1 MGNGVTNDTAAI
13 QAAINAAYAAGGGT
27 VYLKAGT
34 YIVSGTA
41 DKSDGA
47 IRLLD
52 YVTLQGAGMGQT
64 ILKVMDNNAAA
75 ITGVVRTPYNQV
87 THDVAMYDLTI
98 DGNRANNLNKIDGFY
113 TGVAPGDTRQDY
125 NITVQRV
132 EVMNCT
138 GYGFDPHEQ
147 TRNLR
152 ISDSVAHHNVLDG
165 FVADFLVGSVFENN
179 LAYANDRHGF
189 NITTSTTGLQ
199 LNNNVAHDNGSAG
212 LVIQRGSENITAPH
226 GITVQ
231 GGAYYNNAREGIYVK
246 IADHVTITGVD
257 IYGNNRQGIRVDGG
271 TEVLINGATVHNNS
285 QEAAGIYDEIRIG
298 RFNDTAGSS
307 GLIFDSTG
315 VQVQNSTIYSNAAIL
330 SRYAIYEAP
339 DVTGVNG
346 ETANTIGPVGT
357 GTTYFAPQLVTPA
370 TDQSGSAGTAFAYQV
385 PPSSFVDGDDG
396 TFTLSA
402 TLASGAALPS
412 WLVFNPATGQFTGTP
427 PAAGIYQIVVQARD
441 AQGLKD
447 TTTFEFAVTGG
458 AGSTDITGTA
468 GNDTLVGGSGPQNIY
483 GLAGDDSL
491 SGGDGA
497 DRLDGGDGID
507 TASYASSAAAV
518 IVDLQSG
525 TGSGGDA
532 EGDTLVTVE
541 NLTGSDFA
549 DQLSG
554 NAGDNVLLGGAGN
567 DTLIGRA
574 GADTLDGGTGADRLE
589 GGDGNDLYFVDNV
602 ADTLIEFDNLGLGGI
617 DSVRSTVSLVLAAN
631 VENLTLLGSANIDA
645 TGNGKANYL
654 IGNSG
659 ANVLDGGAGN
669 DTMEGGLG
677 DDTYYT
683 NTASDIVIEAANAG
697 TDTVLSTATRTLD
710 ANVENLTLQG
720 TLAINGTGNAANNVL
735 TGNEAINILTALDGD
750 DTLLGGGG
758 NDTLRGGAGA
768 DTLDGQAGADR
779 MEGGDGN
786 DLYLADDAGDTVVEF
801 SNAGLGG
808 IDTVRSSVSMILSA
822 NVENLTLLGT
832 AALNGTGTGSA
843 NLLIGND
850 GNNILDGLAG
860 NDTIQGGI
868 GNDRLT
874 GGTGTDS
881 LDGGIGQDVA
891 VFAGDMATYTI
902 TTANGSI
909 SIRDNDA
916 VADGND
922 GTDTLIGI
930 ETAEF
935 KGGATINLLAPIVLD
950 LDGDGIEL
958 VNLAQSSASFD
969 FLGNGVGTHTGWIGS
984 GDALLAI
991 DRDGNG
997 TISDASELSY
1007 TSDLAGALSDLA
1019 GLAAFDSNSDGALT
1033 ASDDSFGSFLVWAD
1047 ANGDGKADAG
1057 EVMGLAAAGIV
1068 RINLAGTATHQ
1079 DWSAGENIVVAY
1091 GSFARSDG
1099 TVGSLADVAFQHDPV
1114 MAAPPVLPHH
1124 VFAAIEESHFTI
1136 APMTTELVM

>member
-1 MGNGVTNDTAAI
+1 MR
-13 QAAINAAYAAGGGT
+13 
-27 VYLKAGT
+27 AGT

-41 DKSDGA
+41 EKSDGC

-52 YVTLQGAGMGQT
+52 NVTLQGAGMGQT
-64 ILKVMDNNAAA
+64 ILKVMDNNANA
-75 ITGVVRTPYNQV
+75 ITGVVRTPFNQI
-87 THDVAMYDLTI
+87 THDIAMYDLTI
-98 DGNRANNLNKIDGFY
+98 DGNRANNINKIDGFY

-132 EVMNCT
+132 EIMNCT

-165 FVADFLVGSVFENN
+165 FVADFLVDSVFENN

-189 NITTSTTGLQ
+189 NVTTSTNGLQ
-199 LNNNVAHDNGSAG
+199 LINNVARDNGSAG
-212 LVIQRGSENITAPH
+212 LVIQRGSENIPAPD
-226 GITVQ
+226 GITVV
-231 GGAYYNNAREGIYVK
+231 GGAYYDNAREGIYIK
-246 IADHVTITGVD
+246 LAENVTITGAD
-257 IYGNNRQGIRVDGG
+257 IYGNNRQGIRIDGG
-271 TEVLINGATVHNNS
+271 TNVLVNGVTVFNNS

-298 RFNDTAGSS
+298 RFNDTAGAS

-315 VQVQNSTIYSNAAIL
+315 VQIQNSTIYSNAAIL

-339 DVTGVNG
+339 DVEGNNSEATN
-346 ETANTIGPVGT
+346 AIGPVGT
-357 GTTYFAPQLVTPA
+357 GTTYFAPQVITPA
-370 TDQSGSAGTAFAYQV
+370 ADQSGSAGTAFAYQV

-396 TFTLSA
+396 TFVLTA

-412 WLVFNPATGQFTGTP
+412 WLTFNPATGQFTGTP
-427 PAAGIYQIVVQARD
+427 PAAGTFQIIVQARD

-447 TTTFEFAVTGG
+447 TTTFALAVSGG
-458 AGSTDITGTA
+458 PATTDITGTS
-468 GNDTLVGGSGPQNIY
+468 GNDTLIGTSGPENLY

-491 SGGDGA
+491 AGGGGA
-497 DRLDGGDGID
+497 DRLDGGDGFD
-507 TASYASSAAAV
+507 TAFYASSAAAV
-518 IVDLQSG
+518 FVDLQLG

-532 EGDTLVTVE
+532 EGDTLVFVE
-541 NLTGSDFA
+541 NITGSAFA

-554 NAGDNVLLGGAGN
+554 DAGDNVLLGGAGD

-574 GADTLDGGTGADRLE
+574 GSDTLDGGTGADSLQ
-589 GGDGNDLYFVDNV
+589 GGDGNDLYFVDNI

-617 DSVRSTVSLVLAAN
+617 DTVRSTISLALAAN
-631 VENLTLLGSANIDA
+631 IENLTLLGSANIDA

-659 ANVLDGGAGN
+659 ANILDGAAGN

-677 DDTYYT
+677 DDVYVT
-683 NTASDIVIEAANAG
+683 NTASDIVIELAG
-697 TDTVLSTATRTLD
+697 AGVDTVRSTASRTLE
-710 ANVENLTLQG
+710 ANVENLTLLG
-720 TLAINGTGNAANNVL
+720 TLAINATGNGANNVL
-735 TGNEAINILTALDGD
+735 TGNEAINILTGLDGD

-768 DTLDGQAGADR
+768 DFLDGQTGADR

-801 SNAGLGG
+801 ANAGLGG

-843 NLLIGND
+843 NVLIGND
-850 GNNILDGLAG
+850 GSNILDGLAG
-860 NDTIQGGI
+860 NDTIQGGLA
-868 GNDRLT
+868 NDRLT
-874 GGTGTDS
+874 GGSGSDS
-881 LDGGIGQDVA
+881 LDGGVGQDVA
-891 VFAGDMATYTI
+891 VFAGDVSTYTI

-909 SIRDNDA
+909 QIRDNDA
-916 VADGND
+916 VTDGND
-922 GTDTLIGI
+922 GTDTLIGV

-935 KGGATINLLAPIVLD
+935 KGGTTINLLAPIVLD

-958 VNLAQSSASFD
+958 VNLAQSTAFFD
-969 FLGNGVGTHTGWIGS
+969 FLGNGVRTHTGWIGS

-997 TISDASELSY
+997 TVSDASELSF
-1007 TSDLAGALSDLA
+1007 TSDMAGALSDLA

-1033 ASDDSFGSFLVWAD
+1033 ASDDSFGSFLLWAD
-1047 ANGDGKADAG
+1047 ANGDGIADAG
-1057 EVMGLAAAGIV
+1057 EVMGLAAAGIA
-1068 RINLAGTATHQ
+1068 RIELTGTATQQ
-1079 DWSAGENIVVAY
+1079 DWSAGENIVVNH
-1091 GSFARSDG
+1091 GSFVRSDG

-1114 MAAPPVLPHH
+1114 VAAPAEPL
-1124 VFAAIEESHFTI
+1124 FYAFEGMDGSQFRT
-1136 APMTTELVM
+1136 APQPAEWIM